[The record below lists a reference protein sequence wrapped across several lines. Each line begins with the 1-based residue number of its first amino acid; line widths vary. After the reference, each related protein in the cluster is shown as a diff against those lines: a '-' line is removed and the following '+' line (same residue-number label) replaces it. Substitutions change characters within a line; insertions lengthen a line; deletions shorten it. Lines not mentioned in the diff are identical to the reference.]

1 MNSRKFAMN
10 YGAILGSCLVA
21 IATLMWSFGLA
32 SGLHIPFLLNN
43 GLVIFGIAYTIINFR
58 DTENNGFISYSE
70 SVRLGTSIAFFSAL
84 ILAFYTFVF
93 MRFVGS
99 ETNIL
104 VSMKAEAVEA
114 ILLQNL
120 ELEEE
125 EKSLNLID
133 KIFTLKWW
141 IIGGTLAH
149 TLIGFIYSL
158 VISIFVK
165 KDNTNEIA

>member
-1 MNSRKFAMN
+1 MNSRKFSMN
-10 YGAILGSCLVA
+10 YGAILGLCLVA

-58 DTENNGFISYSE
+58 DAENNGVISYSE

-93 MRFVGS
+93 LKFVGPD
-99 ETNIL
+99 TNIL
-104 VSMKAEAVEA
+104 ASIKAEAVEA
-114 ILLQNL
+114 ILQQNL
-120 ELEEE
+120 ESAEE

-141 IIGGTLAH
+141 IICGTLAH

-158 VISIFVK
+158 IISIFVK
-165 KDNTNEIA
+165 KEDPNLIA

>member
-43 GLVIFGIAYTIINFR
+43 GLVVFGIAYAIINFR
-58 DTENNGFISYSE
+58 DAENNGFISYSE
-70 SVRLGTSIAFFSAL
+70 SVRLGTSVVFFSAL

-93 MRFVGS
+93 MRFIGLD
-99 ETNIL
+99 TNIL
-104 VSMKAEAVEA
+104 ASIKAEAVEA
-114 ILLQNL
+114 ILQQNL
-120 ELEEE
+120 ESAEE

-141 IIGGTLAH
+141 IIGGTLTH

-158 VISIFVK
+158 IISIFTK
-165 KDNTNEIA
+165 KDHLEIL